1 MMNRKNK
8 NKNIPSL
15 PVSARWIWLGLW
27 GLAMVSGGCKKRAEV
42 TIKEDTSQLS
52 SIMDSEHILMMTLVQ
67 GGTSSAGEELYE
79 FVTCAVEHHS
89 SSSTAGFS
97 QMGIGYRVVPYQ
109 LKASWGGENYQF
121 SLVEDS
127 CVPTYQ
133 SQSGESFRLRRSTMS
148 PLKVRTA
155 VNQLEIEKAREEIES
170 GTHYIAAFGFGAMF
184 QGFSGKIR
192 SAISS
197 ILPKSVA
204 GKPFLTFVSQ
214 VGLTLP
220 HGDHGTHIF
229 DKIAEKNYVVVM
241 PNRISNKPDPRPH
254 ELSSAEW
261 VGTAASGALGYASAQ
276 VLINQASRAG
286 PWAAIA
292 SYVVVPFVATALLH
306 SQTHHAGDILD
317 NFQKILAIHDPD
329 EVGQSAAAKVT
340 ASTTSIVEV
349 SRILGNIM
357 LLSGWGEG
365 FDTYCLP
372 KQHGSQIPICKPLRE
387 QG

>member
-1 MMNRKNK
+1 MNK
-8 NKNIPSL
+8 NQKVSSL
-15 PVSARWIWLGLW
+15 SVSAGWIWLGLC
-27 GLAMVSGGCKKRAEV
+27 GLALVSGGCKKRAEV
-42 TIKEDTSQLS
+42 IIDKDSSQLS

-67 GGTSSAGEELYE
+67 GETSMAGEELYE

-89 SSSTAGFS
+89 QTSHAGLS
-97 QMGIGYRVVPYQ
+97 QVGIGHRVVPYQ
-109 LKASWGGENYQF
+109 LKASWEEENYQF
-121 SLVEDS
+121 SLVKDS

-133 SQSGESFRLRRSTMS
+133 SQSGESFRLRRSNMT

-155 VNQLEIEKAREEIES
+155 VNQLEVEKAREEIAS

-197 ILPKSVA
+197 ILPKSLA
-204 GKPFLTFVSQ
+204 KKPFLTFISQ

-241 PNRISNKPDPRPH
+241 PNRQNKPDPRPH

-292 SYVVVPFVATALLH
+292 GYVIVPFVATALLH
-306 SQTHHAGDILD
+306 SQTHHAADILN

-329 EVGQSAAAKVT
+329 EVGQSATAKVT

-365 FDTYCLP
+365 FDAYCLP
-372 KQHGSQIPICKPLRE
+372 KQHGSQIAICKPLRE